1 MSKLEIQQKM
11 EELKMEYIK
20 IQGDIEKLE
29 STGHSIEKLEEKLSF
44 IEEELST
51 NRIALKNLENS

>member
-1 MSKLEIQQKM
+1 MNKLDIQQKI
-11 EELKMEYIK
+11 EDLKMEYSR
-20 IQGDIEKLE
+20 IQGDMEKLE

-51 NRIALKNLENS
+51 YRSALKKH